1 MNITAYIFGW
11 LLASLFGALFHLWR
25 DGGFGK
31 LLLYLLLSWVGFY
44 LGHLVFLHYEVAFMQ
59 VGGVQMAGGILGS
72 LVFLFLGH
80 WFTHIQPLEN

>member
-1 MNITAYIFGW
+1 
-11 LLASLFGALFHLWR
+11 
-25 DGGFGK
+25 
-31 LLLYLLLSWVGFY
+31 LLSWVGFY